1 MNLESLETRQ
11 PSSSSKKL
19 YTGFATLE
27 IVAVNPT
34 REEIAKL
41 YDVDVEKTK
50 EPNYFLENSTRIDLW
65 YRNHSS
71 HPTPLLGKFCVF
83 ISKDYRVSQGGKN
96 QYIDAHSRVCW
107 ADSISD
113 LSARNERL
121 ADFNKL
127 NIGTARQAFKGEED
141 ILNLMKVYGNIDIT
155 NGPFALDDFISIVKG
170 NVKELVEFF
179 EHFNKKNGG
188 VKVLL
193 GVKDGQYQDICTLVF
208 LPVNGK
214 ITDYAT
220 KRITADDYGYKQY
233 YGNSFDFEE
242 FVADAEPTK
251 ATETLDWAD
260 SGTTSPSSTSTT
272 TASSTSPFVSDDED
286 IF

>member
-11 PSSSSKKL
+11 PNSSSKKL
-19 YTGFATLE
+19 YTGFANLQ

-50 EPNYFLENSTRIDLW
+50 EPNYFLENSTRIDFW
-65 YRNHSS
+65 YRNHTSLS
-71 HPTPLLGKFCVF
+71 TPLLGKFCVF
-83 ISKDYRVSQGGKN
+83 ISKDYRVSQSGKN

-121 ADFNKL
+121 AEFGKL
-127 NIGTARQAFKGEED
+127 NIATARQAYKGEED
-141 ILNLMKVYGNIDIT
+141 LLALMKAYGNVDIT
-155 NGPFALDDFISIVKG
+155 NGPFALDDFIAIVKG
-170 NVKELVEFF
+170 NVKELCEFF
-179 EHFNKKNGG
+179 DHFNKREGG
-188 VKVLL
+188 IKVLL
-193 GVKDGQYQDICTLVF
+193 GVKDGQYQDVCSLVF

-214 ITDYAT
+214 ITDYVNR
-220 KRITADDYGYKQY
+220 RITASDYGYKQY
-233 YGNSFDFEE
+233 YGYSFDFKE
-242 FVADAEPTK
+242 FVAEAEPVKSEENFEWGDPLPETK
-251 ATETLDWAD
+251 
-260 SGTTSPSSTSTT
+260 TTSSS
-272 TASSTSPFVSDDED
+272 SPFTADED